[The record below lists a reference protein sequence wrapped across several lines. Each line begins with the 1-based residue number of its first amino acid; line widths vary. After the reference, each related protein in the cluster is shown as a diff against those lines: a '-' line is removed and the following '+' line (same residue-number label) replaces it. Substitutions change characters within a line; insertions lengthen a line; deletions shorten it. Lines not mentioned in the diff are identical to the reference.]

1 MPKKKNPKENILA
14 EAFSSQTAAAEC
26 QFLSKSTSETIHVP
40 LLIEYKSTCAL
51 LPEFREALLKSIFSP
66 LAEKQGLLII

>member
-1 MPKKKNPKENILA
+1 MPKKNNPKENILA

-40 LLIEYKSTCAL
+40 LLIEYKSTCAS
-51 LPEFREALLKSIFSP
+51 LPEFREAF
-66 LAEKQGLLII
+66 

>member
-1 MPKKKNPKENILA
+1 MRLFNAKKNNPKENILA

-40 LLIEYKSTCAL
+40 LLIEYKSTRTL
-51 LPEFREALLKSIFSP
+51 LPEFREAL
-66 LAEKQGLLII
+66 